1 MLVIFLLSS
10 LLLLPCSV
18 HAFAL
23 SNKKITALQQRR
35 HVLHTANIVDAPITA
50 DSASVVTTSDK
61 GTSLMLCLT
70 YMSII
75 VSVMPL
81 SACLPSLSVEKKFL
95 TSSFGMPG
103 LVSLGTFVVFLGKI
117 LLGPPTDYYGGIN
130 ILKASMLFITMALFG
145 CSLSGSMQVFA
156 LQWIAICFAYSSAWG
171 AVSKV
176 VREKYQEKEWSEQ
189 LGLVAASSR
198 LGSMLST
205 IFFGFVLGKN
215 GDWRMV
221 YKSAGVIQGV
231 ILALSL
237 LLERKNSKAKVAGQN
252 ITNTKKMTLQT
263 AAIEQ
268 RETIPQ
274 VLKRV
279 SAIPSFWLMLIAKT
293 VLMTVGQ
300 IILFIPM
307 FLVSTQG
314 IAMKDASIYAG
325 SFALGSLIS
334 SVGGSKIYEK
344 LSKLTQ
350 LKVIT
355 LFNSLGC
362 FFSWLLYLQVKGV
375 VSLPLTFVIASLFMW
390 GLGWSLPF
398 YVPPGKLALSLGGR
412 DHAALLTNIYDGF
425 GFLAAAVF
433 SYHGMIYAKLNQWNG
448 IMTLMYSL
456 GLVSTGAMTLSMYLD
471 NKKEK

>member
-1 MLVIFLLSS
+1 MVIPALFLL
-10 LLLLPCSV
+10 LVLLPWPGDG
-18 HAFAL
+18 FAL
-23 SNKKITALQQRR
+23 SNKKLATLQR
-35 HVLHTANIVDAPITA
+35 HRTVLHSANIVDAPITA
-50 DSASVVTTSDK
+50 DTSSIAGPSDK
-61 GTSLMLCLT
+61 STSLMLCLT

-81 SACLPSLSVEKKFL
+81 STCLPSLSIDKKL
-95 TSSFGMPG
+95 MTSSFGMPG

-117 LLGPPTDYYGGIN
+117 LLGPPTDHYGGIN
-130 ILKASMLFITMALFG
+130 ILKASMLFITVALFG
-145 CSLSGSMQVFA
+145 CSFSGSMKVFA
-156 LQWIAICFAYSSAWG
+156 LQWILICFAYSSAWG

-176 VREKYQEKEWSEQ
+176 VREKYQEREWSEQ

-221 YKSAGVIQGV
+221 YKSAAVIQGV
-231 ILALSL
+231 IFLLSL
-237 LLERKNSKAKVAGQN
+237 LLEKSSNGKMSGENIANAKKISVQTVRK
-252 ITNTKKMTLQT
+252 
-263 AAIEQ
+263 EQ
-268 RETIPQ
+268 KETIPQ

-279 SAIPSFWLMLIAKT
+279 SAIPSFWLMLTAKT

-344 LSKLTQ
+344 LTKLMQ
-350 LKVIT
+350 LKVIA
-355 LFNSLGC
+355 LFNSFGF
-362 FFSWLLYLQVKGV
+362 FFSWLLYLQVKGTII
-375 VSLPLTFVIASLFMW
+375 LPLNLVVASLFMW

-398 YVPPGKLALSLGGR
+398 YVPPGKLALSLGGK

-433 SYHGMIYAKLNQWNG
+433 SYYGMIYAKLNQWSG

-456 GLVSTGAMTLSMYLD
+456 GIVSAGTMTLSMYLE
-471 NKKEK
+471 NRKEKS

>member
-1 MLVIFLLSS
+1 MVVPVLL
-10 LLLLPCSV
+10 LLLLPRFGD
-18 HAFAL
+18 AFAL
-23 SNKKITALQQRR
+23 TNKKLASLHR
-35 HVLHTANIVDAPITA
+35 HRPVLKSANIVDAPIT
-50 DSASVVTTSDK
+50 VETTSIA
-61 GTSLMLCLT
+61 GPSGRSTSLMLCLT

-81 SACLPSLSVEKKFL
+81 STCLPSLSTEKKFL
-95 TSSFGMPG
+95 TSKFGMPG

-117 LLGPPTDYYGGIN
+117 LLGPPTDHYGGIN
-130 ILKASMLFITMALFG
+130 VLKASMLFITAALFG
-145 CSLSGSMQVFA
+145 CSFSGSMEVFA
-156 LQWIAICFAYSSAWG
+156 LQWILICFAYSSAWG

-176 VREKYQEKEWSEQ
+176 VREKFQEKEWSEQ

-215 GDWRMV
+215 GDWRLV
-221 YKSAGVIQGV
+221 YKSAAVIQGII
-231 ILALSL
+231 ILLSL
-237 LLERKNSKAKVAGQN
+237 LLEKSSKNSDEVAKN
-252 ITNTKKMTLQT
+252 ITKATKIPVNAVGK
-263 AAIEQ
+263 EQ

-274 VLKRV
+274 VLRRV
-279 SAIPSFWLMLIAKT
+279 SVIPSFWLMLSAKT

-314 IAMKDASIYAG
+314 VAMKDASIYAG

-344 LSKLTQ
+344 LSKSLQ
-350 LKVIT
+350 LKVIA
-355 LFNSLGC
+355 LFNSIGF
-362 FFSWLLYLQVKGV
+362 FFSWLLYMQVKGAIT
-375 VSLPLTFVIASLFMW
+375 LPLNLVVASLFMW

-425 GFLAAAVF
+425 GFLAAAIF
-433 SYHGMIYAKLNQWNG
+433 SYFGMISAKLNRWNG
-448 IMTLMYSL
+448 IMTLMYSFGLISL
-456 GLVSTGAMTLSMYLD
+456 GTMTLSMHLE
-471 NKKEK
+471 NKKEKS